1 MNAKEIKADMRAFV
15 RAELAEFR
23 QDNLDF
29 IDEGQH
35 LVQLI
40 DAGCAR
46 VDRYLAAGTRKRE
59 AA

>member
-46 VDRYLAAGTRKRE
+46 VDRYLANRRKRE